1 MSDDKTIEQ
10 LESDWRAA
18 IAEAATWRMAAG
30 TARQVVK
37 SYDDRTRDA
46 LNKADEIEAEIERRK
61 QESAK

>member
-1 MSDDKTIEQ
+1 MSDDTTIEQ
-10 LESDWRAA
+10 LEADWRKA

-37 SYDDRTRDA
+37 SYDYRTRAA

-61 QESAK
+61 EEASK